1 MGFIKFAFKL
11 KAIYQCGLTLN
22 WNITTVRIV
31 SKIFYLVFPDIFNM
45 LRLVYFMTKSIC
57 YLTKGLESWVP
68 NIRIYYEIFQVL
80 STKDG
85 VKKNYSTVGF
95 GHWMRGTLVLLLGT
109 SWCRRSF
116 NFLWKLQGVYKTL
129 QRLNLNFEALGC
141 FFFRHPVDKQRSDK
155 KKGWDQYPI
164 YELTWSIINN
174 NVSKKKQ

>member
-1 MGFIKFAFKL
+1 MFIVLRPNLEHSLHHLQILTEPFNQICGRFYFYFIASPAGFIKFAFKL

-22 WNITTVRIV
+22 WNITTARMV
-31 SKIFYLVFPDIFNM
+31 SKIFYLVFPDVFNM

-68 NIRIYYEIFQVL
+68 DIRIYYEIFQVL

-116 NFLWKLQGVYKTL
+116 NFLWKLQGV
-129 QRLNLNFEALGC
+129 
-141 FFFRHPVDKQRSDK
+141 
-155 KKGWDQYPI
+155 
-164 YELTWSIINN
+164 
-174 NVSKKKQ
+174 

>member
-1 MGFIKFAFKL
+1 MFIVLRPNLEHSLHHLQILTKPFNQICGRFYFYFIASPVGFIKFAFKL

-31 SKIFYLVFPDIFNM
+31 SKIFYLVFPDVFNM

-68 NIRIYYEIFQVL
+68 DIRIYYEIFQVL

-116 NFLWKLQGVYKTL
+116 NFLWKLQGV
-129 QRLNLNFEALGC
+129 
-141 FFFRHPVDKQRSDK
+141 
-155 KKGWDQYPI
+155 
-164 YELTWSIINN
+164 
-174 NVSKKKQ
+174 

>member
-1 MGFIKFAFKL
+1 MLIVLRPNLEHSLHHLQILTEPFNQICGRFYFYFIASPVGFIKFAFKL

-31 SKIFYLVFPDIFNM
+31 SKIFYLVFPDVFNM

-68 NIRIYYEIFQVL
+68 DIRIYYEIFQVL

-116 NFLWKLQGVYKTL
+116 NFLWKLQGV
-129 QRLNLNFEALGC
+129 
-141 FFFRHPVDKQRSDK
+141 
-155 KKGWDQYPI
+155 
-164 YELTWSIINN
+164 
-174 NVSKKKQ
+174 

>member
-1 MGFIKFAFKL
+1 MFIVLRPNLEHSLHHLQILTEPFNQICGRFYFYFIASPVGFIKFAFKL

-31 SKIFYLVFPDIFNM
+31 SKIFYLVFPDVFNM

-116 NFLWKLQGVYKTL
+116 NFLWKLQGV
-129 QRLNLNFEALGC
+129 
-141 FFFRHPVDKQRSDK
+141 
-155 KKGWDQYPI
+155 
-164 YELTWSIINN
+164 
-174 NVSKKKQ
+174 

>member
-1 MGFIKFAFKL
+1 MLIVLWPNPEHSLHHLQILTEPFNQICGRFYFYFIASPVGFIKFAFKL

-31 SKIFYLVFPDIFNM
+31 SKIFYLVFPDVFNM

-116 NFLWKLQGVYKTL
+116 NFLWKLQGV
-129 QRLNLNFEALGC
+129 
-141 FFFRHPVDKQRSDK
+141 
-155 KKGWDQYPI
+155 
-164 YELTWSIINN
+164 
-174 NVSKKKQ
+174 

>member
-1 MGFIKFAFKL
+1 MLIVLRPNLEHSLHHLQILTEPFNQICGRFYFYFIASPVGFIKFAFKL

-31 SKIFYLVFPDIFNM
+31 SKIFYLVFPDVFNM

-116 NFLWKLQGVYKTL
+116 NFLWKLQGV
-129 QRLNLNFEALGC
+129 
-141 FFFRHPVDKQRSDK
+141 
-155 KKGWDQYPI
+155 
-164 YELTWSIINN
+164 
-174 NVSKKKQ
+174 